1 MKTPTRASQDDHHTS
16 IQFAQ
21 TLSGASEFPLVR
33 LQTFRVPW
41 APLQTANRE
50 TEATDPLKA
59 LMQAALANEVSP
71 QNLHVSSDDQVVAK
85 LEVAQETTTPSL
97 EIKISVRE
105 ETPGRREG
113 SEHRFWG
120 INE

>member
-1 MKTPTRASQDDHHTS
+1 MKTPTRAAQDVHHTS

-21 TLSGASEFPLVR
+21 TVSDASEFPLVR

-50 TEATDPLKA
+50 TKAPDPLKA
-59 LMQAALANEVSP
+59 VKQAALANEVSP
-71 QNLHVSSDDQVVAK
+71 QNLRVSSDDHVVAK
-85 LEVAQETTTPSL
+85 LEVVQETTTPSL

-105 ETPGRREG
+105 ETPGWRES